1 MSNRAAKYEQLH
13 KSLKK
18 HFKLASEPGERT
30 VLEHLVYACCL
41 EEAKAEQADEAFA
54 KLQQAYFDWNEV
66 RVTTVIE
73 LGEALNSLPNPTQAG
88 HRIKRCLQSL
98 FEGRYQYDIEDM
110 KKANLSK
117 ATEEIGAWKGVS
129 PFILNY
135 VSQNALGG
143 HAIPTD
149 GFAIE
154 MLVQLEILT
163 SVEAEKKVAQGV
175 ERAIPK
181 GKGFEFG
188 SLLHQLAVEF
198 HQHPKNAS
206 VAAVFKDFGLS
217 PKAKAPPKP
226 APKKEVKPAL
236 LVPEVVGPKTKSKG
250 AEESAAKTATKT
262 AAKGESIKLASK
274 ADNVKTESVK
284 TESVKTGSVKTGSVK
299 AGSVKAESVKAESV
313 KAESVKPDTVKPDTV
328 KPDTVKPD
336 TLKPDTVKPD
346 TKGKVTN
353 SLPSTK
359 PGPGLVETKKKPE
372 AKSAEAKSAE
382 VKKTEAKKP
391 ELKKPELKQPESKKT
406 ETKKS
411 EAKPAEPKT
420 SVKMVGEK
428 SATAKPATKK
438 ADDKPQKNAN
448 SELNKEKPVVHK
460 KDDAESKSKPTAKP
474 ESAGKV
480 TKKKPR

>member
-236 LVPEVVGPKTKSKG
+236 PVPEVVGPKTKSKG

-313 KAESVKPDTVKPDTV
+313 KPDTVKPDTV
-328 KPDTVKPD
+328 KPDTV
-336 TLKPDTVKPD
+336 KPDTVKPD